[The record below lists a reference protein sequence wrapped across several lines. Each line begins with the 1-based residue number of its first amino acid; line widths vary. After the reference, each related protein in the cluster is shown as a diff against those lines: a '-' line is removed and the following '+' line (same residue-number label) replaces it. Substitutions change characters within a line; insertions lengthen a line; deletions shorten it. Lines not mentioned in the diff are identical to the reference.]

1 MSIYSDLVTLQLQIT
16 ELNNI
21 VQNLPTNSLTSYLP
35 ITGGTLQGPL
45 YLNSTPTNVNQAAN
59 KAYVDDNINI
69 VNNTINQINNLINQI
84 NGKLESFT
92 GGYLSNLGGVIQG
105 DLTILGDLNVNG
117 TSSQIYSESMEI
129 GDNNIILNSN
139 FTSGEPFT
147 DVNIIVNRGNQLPV
161 SVQWDELSDSWK
173 LTVDGINYYD
183 VVTTEGNST
192 FFNPM
197 FVSTNPVYPNQIA
210 NKLYIDTFV
219 SSLQNS
225 INNNLS
231 YLNNNY
237 YNQTDTNE
245 TFAAL
250 SGANFK
256 GEVTVLTPT
265 NSNDAATKNY
275 VDLNIDSILNNLTS
289 NYLTSLQTLS
299 NYLSINGGSLN
310 GPLNL
315 NNNPTLPLQAA
326 TKNYVDTVALN
337 LNTNILNTTSLVNYY
352 DISELQNYVLQSIN
366 AITGTD
372 LSQYV
377 QTSTLNNYLTI
388 NNATSTYLTINNAE
402 QNYVQNNSLNNT
414 LNNYL
419 TISEAEQSY
428 IQNNGIAILNEV
440 NTSSL
445 ILDGVNIIKPS
456 SQSFIGPTNGQGTL
470 IEKIEYY
477 DSLNNNSLKTTTT
490 IFNNYQN
497 NSNNNQEIL
506 FPFEYNIEPTAI
518 NNINADITLN
528 TTSLIIN
535 NSTSYYN
542 GSIIILGI

>member
-59 KAYVDDNINI
+59 KAYVDDNIDT

-117 TSSQIYSESMEI
+117 TSAQIYSESMEI

-147 DVNIIVNRGNQLPV
+147 DVNIIVNRGDQLPV
-161 SVQWDELSDSWK
+161 SVQWNEITDNWEL
-173 LTVDGINYYD
+173 TNDGVNYYD
-183 VVTTEGNST
+183 VITTEGNST

-197 FVSTNPVYPNQIA
+197 YVSTNPVYPNQIA

-219 SSLQNS
+219 SSLQNN
-225 INNNLS
+225 INNNLN
-231 YLNNNY
+231 YLNNNF

-275 VDLNIDSILNNLTS
+275 VDSNIDSILNNLTS

-310 GPLNL
+310 GPLTL

-337 LNTNILNTTSLVNYY
+337 LNTNILNTTSLINYY
-352 DISELQNYVLQSIN
+352 DISELQNYVLQTIN

-377 QTSTLNNYLTI
+377 QSNQLNNYLTI
-388 NNATSTYLTINNAE
+388 NNATSTYLTINEAE
-402 QNYVQNNSLNNT
+402 QNYIQNNSN
-414 LNNYL
+414 
-419 TISEAEQSY
+419 
-428 IQNNGIAILNEV
+428 AILNEV

-456 SQSFIGPTNGQGTL
+456 SQLFVGPTNGQGTL

-477 DSLNNNSLKTTTT
+477 GSSNNNSLKTTTT
-490 IFNNYQN
+490 VFDNYQN

-535 NSTSYYN
+535 NSTNYYN
-542 GSIIILGI
+542 GSIIIIGI

>member
-1 MSIYSDLVTLQLQIT
+1 MSIYSDLVTLQLQIN
-16 ELNNI
+16 ELNTI
-21 VQNLPTNSLTSYLP
+21 VQNLPTNSLTSFLP

-45 YLNSTPTNVNQAAN
+45 YLNSTPTNVNQATN
-59 KAYVDDNINI
+59 KAYVDDNINT
-69 VNNTINQINNLINQI
+69 VNNTINQINNLINLI

-92 GGYLSNLGGVIQG
+92 GGYLSNLGGIIQG

-197 FVSTNPVYPNQIA
+197 FVSTSPVYPNQIA

>member
-1 MSIYSDLVTLQLQIT
+1 MSIYSDLVTLQLQIN
-16 ELNNI
+16 ELNTI
-21 VQNLPTNSLTSYLP
+21 VQNLPTNSLTSFLP

-45 YLNSTPTNVNQAAN
+45 YLNSTPTNVNQATN
-59 KAYVDDNINI
+59 KAYVDDNINT
-69 VNNTINQINNLINQI
+69 VNNTINQINNLINLI

-92 GGYLSNLGGVIQG
+92 GGYLSNLGGIIQG